1 MSIDM
6 KNYAGE
12 LESPAAVE
20 QQPLNS
26 YARNEHEFPVL
37 PLENQAPEATP
48 GTESPVAEV
57 APPQEDV
64 QALNFKALSESV
76 ERLKAERE
84 AEKRE
89 HQLQLDMLRA
99 NLVRQSPQEAPKSK
113 NLFEFEGM
121 QESDVPNVGEIKTE
135 LRKAWNER
143 EAAYKDKIE
152 ELEVASKHSDYAEVL
167 NKHGKH
173 LAETD
178 PIFLQ
183 GLRGAENKA
192 LFAYQYAK
200 REARLQEL
208 EGQVRNRAQEA
219 PVHKSNDAQKIVD
232 NARKPGTLAQ
242 AGGQSVLSKAD
253 YFETMSDQDFMK
265 YAAKHLEGI

>member
-1 MSIDM
+1 M

-12 LESPAAVE
+12 LDSPAAVE

-26 YARNEHEFPVL
+26 YTRNEHEFPVL
-37 PLENQAPEATP
+37 LPEGDQQEATEAP
-48 GTESPVAEV
+48 QAEV
-57 APPQEDV
+57 TQVVPPTQEDT

-84 AEKRE
+84 TEKRE
-89 HQLQLDMLRA
+89 YQLQLDMLRA
-99 NLVRQSPQEAPKSK
+99 NLNRQPVPEAPKAK
-113 NLFEFEGM
+113 EMFDGM
-121 QESDVPNVGEIKTE
+121 SDGDIPNVGE
-135 LRKAWNER
+135 LRKAWGDRERAYNE
-143 EAAYKDKIE
+143 KIE
-152 ELEVASKHSDYAEVL
+152 ELQVASTYPDYAEVL

-183 GLRGAENKA
+183 GLRGADNKA

-208 EGQVRNRAQEA
+208 EGQVKNKAPEA
-219 PVHKSNDAQKIVD
+219 PVQKSNDAQRIVE

>member
-1 MSIDM
+1 MTIDM
-6 KNYAGE
+6 KDYAGE
-12 LESPAAVE
+12 LDSPAAVE
-20 QQPLNS
+20 QQPSNS
-26 YARNEHEFPVL
+26 YIRNEQEYPVL
-37 PLENQAPEATP
+37 PSDTKAPEAP
-48 GTESPVAEV
+48 VEARAESVVDQVPV
-57 APPQEDV
+57 QEES

-99 NLVRQSPQEAPKSK
+99 NLVQRNTQQDQPKPRK
-113 NLFEFEGM
+113 MFDGM
-121 QESDVPNVGEIKTE
+121 EDGEIPNVGE
-135 LRKAWNER
+135 LRQAWNER
-143 EAAYKDKIE
+143 EVAYNEKIE
-152 ELEVASKHSDYAEVL
+152 ELQVASNYPDYAEVL
-167 NKHGKH
+167 TKHGKR

-178 PIFLQ
+178 PVFLQ

-200 REARLQEL
+200 REQRFQEL
-208 EGQVRNRAQEA
+208 EAQVSNNKA
-219 PVHKSNDAQKIVD
+219 PNPLSTPSNNAQKIVD

-253 YFETMSDQDFMK
+253 YFETMSDAEFMK
-265 YAAKHLEGI
+265 YAGKHLEGI